1 MSTVLSVSALRKP
14 GPKATAVMFT
24 VNEATGMRPWAWLPN
39 SVAAQIR
46 PGSRLV
52 VPIVREGDI
61 ETHRSDD
68 PTVALKRPT
77 VQLWLHRSTDEKI
90 VILPPEA
97 LPVAGE
103 DDFEVTSE
111 ASEFAQRVDAK
122 ADREAVEDAVNGDE
136 PF

>member
-1 MSTVLSVSALRKP
+1 MSTVLSVSGVGGS
-14 GPKATAVMFT
+14 GPKATAINFT
-24 VNEATGMRPWAWLPN
+24 IDEATGMRPWAWVPN
-39 SVAAQIR
+39 SIAAQIR

-68 PTVALKRPT
+68 PSTALVRPK
-77 VQLWLHRSTDEKI
+77 VQLWLSRTPDQKI
-90 VILPPEA
+90 LVLPPET

-103 DDFEVTSE
+103 DDFEVTTE

-122 ADREAVEDAVNGDE
+122 ADRQAVTDAVNGTE